1 METLENTTMPF
12 VNEQP
17 TSPKIFGLK
26 AIYPAAFVGGPL
38 AAGYIIAHNF
48 KVFGQPEKSRNTWII
63 SILFAVLLFL
73 VVFNLPANIKIPN
86 VLIPLIYTG
95 IAYGAMFYSQEK
107 QIEAYLQK
115 GGSLFNGWKIAGVAL
130 ISLLI
135 TGTCVFAY
143 VYFTDPVF
151 TSSTKSYGTSENVI
165 MYPKGTITE
174 AEVDKIEQSLER
186 TGVFVNSRTINVYLD
201 KSNGN
206 YEITFAML
214 KDSWNEPQ
222 TIADFKVIQQEIQQ
236 DFPAAHIVIKMSSQE
251 SYSDVKKVLD

>member
-1 METLENTTMPF
+1 MDNTETRVEPIDA
-12 VNEQP
+12 VDP
-17 TSPKIFGLK
+17 TLPKIFQGK
-26 AIYPAAFVGGPL
+26 SIYAATFIGGPL
-38 AAGYIIAHNF
+38 AAAYMIAHNF
-48 KVFGQPEKSRNTWII
+48 KVFGDSAKARSIWIS
-63 SILFAVLLFL
+63 SILFTVLLFV

-86 VLIPLIYTG
+86 VLFPLVYTG
-95 IAYGAMFYSQEK
+95 IAYGIMHYYQGK

-135 TGTCVFAY
+135 TGGCVFAY

-151 TSSTKSYGTSENVI
+151 TSSTKSYGTSENII

-214 KDSWNEPQ
+214 ENSWNEPQ
-222 TIADFKVIQQEIQQ
+222 TIADFDTIRQEIQQ
-236 DFPAAHIVIKMSSQE
+236 DFPSAHIVIKMSSQE
-251 SYSDVKKVLD
+251 SYDDVKKVLN